1 MKSVYSAVWTGSLYI
16 IKFNFDLL
24 NFKHYV
30 WILRFDSQNKS
41 NYFILALIP
50 GRKLL
55 PNTEGSAEF
64 LVGNGDNFI
73 HVLPTV

>member
-1 MKSVYSAVWTGSLYI
+1 M

-24 NFKHYV
+24 IIKHCW

-50 GRKLL
+50 GRRFLS
-55 PNTEGSAEF
+55 NTEGSAEF

-73 HVLPTV
+73 RVLPAV